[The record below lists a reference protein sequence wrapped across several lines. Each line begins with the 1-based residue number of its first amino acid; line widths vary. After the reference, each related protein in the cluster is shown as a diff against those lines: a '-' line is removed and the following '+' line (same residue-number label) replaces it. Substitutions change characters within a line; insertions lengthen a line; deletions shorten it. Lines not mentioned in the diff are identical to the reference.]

1 MRFNLIVSFFLV
13 SLLFKCKNDSIGQG
27 NPKNIA
33 EQIAKDPGIM
43 VDVRTPEEWN
53 SGHHPRAIHA
63 DWDGGQFQLESAKWD
78 PSKTYY
84 LYCAAGGRS
93 SAATEYLK
101 SKGFKKVYNLGGYNQ
116 VKNLK

>member
-1 MRFNLIVSFFLV
+1 MRFNLIVSFFLI
-13 SLLFKCKNDSIGQG
+13 SLVFACKNDSIGQG

-33 EQIAKDPGIM
+33 EQIAKDPGII

-53 SGHHPRAIHA
+53 SGHHQRAIHA
-63 DWDGGQFQLESAKWD
+63 DWDNGQFQKEASKWD

-93 SAATEYLK
+93 SEATEYLK
-101 SKGFKKVYNLGGYNQ
+101 SKGFKKVFNLGGYNQ
-116 VKNLK
+116 AKNLK